1 MNETAIITFLRNNFP
16 TIMTPIKSVIGGL
29 LGAIFLRHNTATEEF
44 EKIKAGQFREAADD
58 LLKSGKMTY
67 TEYYKANNFLIVAE
81 KADEYYSKTHHESN
95 STTYDFDWFIRFYE
109 AVGSIS
115 DEAMQDLWAKI
126 LAGEIVEPSSFSLKT
141 IDTLRNMSKKNAE
154 LFVKICNHS
163 FMVKVESDSIFLP
176 NNDSY
181 LDECDIQ
188 YFDIMKLNEQGL
200 IFNDSAISLNIPI
213 NKEPAILFTNNE
225 LIMTIAAVDN
235 TESLAR
241 IRQYPFTEAGR
252 ELASVIAGNA
262 SDDDFI
268 NYGRCLDKENAN
280 YNIAVYKCIK
290 WNENSVN
297 HELKNLIFD

>member
-1 MNETAIITFLRNNFP
+1 
-16 TIMTPIKSVIGGL
+16 
-29 LGAIFLRHNTATEEF
+29 
-44 EKIKAGQFREAADD
+44 
-58 LLKSGKMTY
+58 
-67 TEYYKANNFLIVAE
+67 
-81 KADEYYSKTHHESN
+81 
-95 STTYDFDWFIRFYE
+95 
-109 AVGSIS
+109 
-115 DEAMQDLWAKI
+115 
-126 LAGEIVEPSSFSLKT
+126 
-141 IDTLRNMSKKNAE
+141 
-154 LFVKICNHS
+154 
-163 FMVKVESDSIFLP
+163 
-176 NNDSY
+176 
-181 LDECDIQ
+181 
-188 YFDIMKLNEQGL
+188 MKLNEQGL